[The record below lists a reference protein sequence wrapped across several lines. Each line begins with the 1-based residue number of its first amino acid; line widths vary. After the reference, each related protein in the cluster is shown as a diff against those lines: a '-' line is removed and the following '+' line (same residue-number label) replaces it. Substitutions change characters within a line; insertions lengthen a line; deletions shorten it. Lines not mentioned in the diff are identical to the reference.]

1 MVNSIWKT
9 LNTKLIKM
17 NFSSIV
23 FSIDIILWLLN
34 IKSLKYLIDGKAWSV
49 LLKLTPEIMIK
60 LYSLPFLIIASVIW
74 LILKYLSKDKNADN
88 TKIITLGLVSV
99 DEGPKIIFRNYN
111 KAYLFLYRNVWT
123 VLIFLLIMGNN
134 FNELIINKNIITAS
148 LIILVINI
156 NNLIDNLKKYTY
168 DMKANPYPISLK
180 EVSEMGEIDGTE
192 VFKTLAQKKVGEKE
206 YRILKNTFYHSKY
219 FGEPNV
225 MENRYFVVRVEH
237 SLINVVN
244 QSNNWDE
251 IRFSYE
257 QLISDKGK

>member
-1 MVNSIWKT
+1 
-9 LNTKLIKM
+9 
-17 NFSSIV
+17 
-23 FSIDIILWLLN
+23 
-34 IKSLKYLIDGKAWSV
+34 
-49 LLKLTPEIMIK
+49 MIK

-206 YRILKNTFYHSKY
+206 YRILKNA
-219 FGEPNV
+219 
-225 MENRYFVVRVEH
+225 
-237 SLINVVN
+237 
-244 QSNNWDE
+244 
-251 IRFSYE
+251 FST
-257 QLISDKGK
+257 

>member
-34 IKSLKYLIDGKAWSV
+34 IKSLKYLIDGKAWSA
-49 LLKLTPEIMIK
+49 LLKLTPEIIIK

-88 TKIITLGLVSV
+88 TKIITPGLVSV
-99 DEGPKIIFRNYN
+99 DEGSKIIFRNYN

-134 FNELIINKNIITAS
+134 FNELIINRNIITAS

-168 DMKANPYPISLK
+168 EMKANPYPISLK
-180 EVSEMGEIDGTE
+180 EVSEMGEDSSKT
-192 VFKTLAQKKVGEKE
+192 FKTLAQEKVRGKE

-219 FGEPNV
+219 FGEPNI

-237 SLINVVN
+237 SLISVVN

-251 IRFSYE
+251 IRYSYE
-257 QLISDKGK
+257 QLVSAKKE

>member
-34 IKSLKYLIDGKAWSV
+34 IKSLKYLIDGKAWSA

-88 TKIITLGLVSV
+88 TKIITPGLVSV

-134 FNELIINKNIITAS
+134 FNELIINRNIITAETVKS
-148 LIILVINI
+148 
-156 NNLIDNLKKYTY
+156 
-168 DMKANPYPISLK
+168 
-180 EVSEMGEIDGTE
+180 
-192 VFKTLAQKKVGEKE
+192 
-206 YRILKNTFYHSKY
+206 
-219 FGEPNV
+219 
-225 MENRYFVVRVEH
+225 FV
-237 SLINVVN
+237 
-244 QSNNWDE
+244 
-251 IRFSYE
+251 
-257 QLISDKGK
+257 

>member
-34 IKSLKYLIDGKAWSV
+34 IKSLKYLIDGKAWSA

-99 DEGPKIIFRNYN
+99 NEGPKIIFRNYN

-123 VLIFLLIMGNN
+123 VLIFLLIRGNN
-134 FNELIINKNIITAS
+134 FNELIINKNA
-148 LIILVINI
+148 
-156 NNLIDNLKKYTY
+156 
-168 DMKANPYPISLK
+168 
-180 EVSEMGEIDGTE
+180 
-192 VFKTLAQKKVGEKE
+192 
-206 YRILKNTFYHSKY
+206 
-219 FGEPNV
+219 
-225 MENRYFVVRVEH
+225 
-237 SLINVVN
+237 
-244 QSNNWDE
+244 WC
-251 IRFSYE
+251 
-257 QLISDKGK
+257 